1 MELGNFQKSVDSDE
15 IKTMAFEIIG
25 EPVKAVSRICE
36 QWGEAEDEVREYDVY
51 VIETD
56 AGKYT
61 LKKTGSKEAQI
72 YVQYLS
78 CLLYTSF
85 TIDVQN
91 NIYVFLPMTEDRAYL
106 KKEEVN
112 FDSENYVDFL
122 RKMQELYQYQPSYA
136 THAFT
141 DIKSFSGKSVL
152 LNTFTNLLEGSPSGM
167 FEETDTATKPIL
179 LKDVYKRQVIL

>member
-61 LKKTGSKEAQI
+61 LKKTGSKEVCRHAAGRGCGLDLHEVCRRKRHAG
-72 YVQYLS
+72 YDGRDNRKS
-78 CLLYTSF
+78 GR
-85 TIDVQN
+85 N
-91 NIYVFLPMTEDRAYL
+91 L
-106 KKEEVN
+106 K
-112 FDSENYVDFL
+112 
-122 RKMQELYQYQPSYA
+122 
-136 THAFT
+136 
-141 DIKSFSGKSVL
+141 
-152 LNTFTNLLEGSPSGM
+152 
-167 FEETDTATKPIL
+167 
-179 LKDVYKRQVIL
+179 

>member
-36 QWGEAEDEVREYDVY
+36 QWGEAEDEVRDYDVY

-78 CLLYTSF
+78 KGEFHVPQYVGMPDTTSYPLFCEQFAASIASTSNNAGISLLGLSYSMTYVSPQLRSFLCTWTTALQASYTS
-85 TIDVQN
+85 
-91 NIYVFLPMTEDRAYL
+91 
-106 KKEEVN
+106 
-112 FDSENYVDFL
+112 
-122 RKMQELYQYQPSYA
+122 
-136 THAFT
+136 
-141 DIKSFSGKSVL
+141 
-152 LNTFTNLLEGSPSGM
+152 
-167 FEETDTATKPIL
+167 
-179 LKDVYKRQVIL
+179 

>member
-25 EPVKAVSRICE
+25 KPVKAVSRICE

-72 YVQYLS
+72 YAQYLS
-78 CLLYTSF
+78 KGEF
-85 TIDVQN
+85 HVPQ
-91 NIYVFLPMTEDRAYL
+91 YVGLDLHEVCRRKRHAGYDGRDNRKSGRNL
-106 KKEEVN
+106 K
-112 FDSENYVDFL
+112 
-122 RKMQELYQYQPSYA
+122 
-136 THAFT
+136 
-141 DIKSFSGKSVL
+141 
-152 LNTFTNLLEGSPSGM
+152 
-167 FEETDTATKPIL
+167 
-179 LKDVYKRQVIL
+179 

>member
-78 CLLYTSF
+78 KGEF
-85 TIDVQN
+85 HVPQ
-91 NIYVFLPMTEDRAYL
+91 YVGMRQAEDADWICM
-106 KKEEVN
+106 K
-112 FDSENYVDFL
+112 YV
-122 RKMQELYQYQPSYA
+122 E
-136 THAFT
+136 
-141 DIKSFSGKSVL
+141 
-152 LNTFTNLLEGSPSGM
+152 
-167 FEETDTATKPIL
+167 
-179 LKDVYKRQVIL
+179 